1 MKSLAVTKKDRDNKT
16 STRFSTNNVS

>member
-1 MKSLAVTKKDRDNKT
+1 MRSLAVTKKNRDNKT